1 MGKLGAFLQI
11 ERRGIPYRDARERAH
26 DYREFMV
33 VRPDPELRDQGARC
47 MECGVPFCH
56 NGCPLGNLIPDWN
69 DLVYRE
75 RWREAIAQLHATN
88 NFPDFTGRLCPAPCE
103 AACVLE
109 IREGDAVTIKQ
120 IEHAIV
126 ERAFAEGWIKPE
138 PPSQRRLT
146 GQRVA
151 VVGSGPAGMAAA
163 QQLRRAGHEVTL
175 FERDEAAGGLVRFG
189 VPDFKIEKHVVE
201 RRVQQ
206 LVAEGVELR
215 LGVDVGRDIAAGE
228 LRERFD
234 AVVLA
239 TGSRVPRDL
248 PVPGRELH
256 GVHFAMDYLYGRNR
270 WVARELATS
279 AALHS
284 PDGHG
289 PTAALGATH
298 ADTPAAPVAA
308 SLGVGGT
315 PPAEPITAAGKH
327 VVVIGGGDTGA
338 DCVGNALREGASSI
352 VQLELLPEP
361 PAHRPD
367 NRTPWPEWP
376 LKYRLSYAMDEARAE
391 GVGEQD
397 YSLTTTTFGGDS
409 DGRVAALHVAQAEP
423 APPFAPVPG
432 TERELPAQ
440 LVLLAMGF
448 LHPEPGLLDQLGVE
462 KDPRGNVKAVAPY
475 TTSVAGI
482 FAAGDARRGQS
493 LIVWAINEGR
503 QCARMV
509 DRYLAARRNGG
520 GPADGPS
527 AGGSGLGGPL
537 PEDEGIPGH
546 ADADEGPEGPP
557 SHVSGGVSVE

>member
-1 MGKLGAFLQI
+1 MGKLGGFLQI
-11 ERRGIPYRDARERAH
+11 ERHGVPYRDPHERAQ

-33 VRPDPELRDQGARC
+33 LRPEAQLREQGARC
-47 MECGVPFCH
+47 MDCGVPFCH

-69 DLVYRE
+69 DLVYRD

-126 ERAFAEGWIKPE
+126 EHAFAEGWIKPE
-138 PPSQRRLT
+138 PPRRET
-146 GQRVA
+146 GQAVA

-163 QQLRRAGHEVTL
+163 QQLRRAGHRVVL
-175 FERDEAAGGLVRFG
+175 LERDEAAGGLVRFG
-189 VPDFKIEKHVVE
+189 VPDFKIEKRVVE
-201 RRVQQ
+201 RRVRQ
-206 LVAEGVELR
+206 LVEEGVELR
-215 LGVDVGRDIAAGE
+215 CGVEVGRDITAQE
-228 LRERFD
+228 LREGFD

-248 PVPGRELH
+248 PVPGRDLE
-256 GVHFAMDYLYGRNR
+256 GVHFAMDYLYQRNR
-270 WVARELATS
+270 WVAREH
-279 AALHS
+279 AAAAAAHS
-284 PDGHG
+284 PDESA
-289 PTAALGATH
+289 TSGASTG
-298 ADTPAAPVAA
+298 A
-308 SLGVGGT
+308 GGGGT
-315 PPAEPITAAGKH
+315 TPGAAGSVRGDAPITAAGKH

-338 DCVGNALREGASSI
+338 DCVGNALREGAASI

-361 PAHRPD
+361 PAHRAD
-367 NRTPWPEWP
+367 ERTPWPEWP
-376 LKYRLSYAMDEARAE
+376 LKYRLSYAMEEAREE

-397 YSLTTTTFGGDS
+397 YSLTTTRFSGEG
-409 DGRVAALHVAQAEP
+409 DGRVAALHIAQAEP

-448 LHPEPGLLDQLGVE
+448 LHPEQELLDQLGVE
-462 KDPRGNVKAVAPY
+462 KDPRGNVRAIKPY
-475 TTSVAGI
+475 TTSVEGV

-509 DRYLAARRNGG
+509 DRFLAGRRNGR
-520 GPADGPS
+520 
-527 AGGSGLGGPL
+527 AGVIGAL
-537 PEDEGIPGH
+537 PEDGALPGH